1 MNICAIVV
9 TYRRPE
15 TLSVTLRAIERQS
28 LPASQ
33 IIVVDNDDDPEVLS
47 LMTKCHP
54 EARYLPSSKNAGYG
68 AALAMGMRVAQT
80 DHDPEWYWLLDDDT
94 PPTTEAL
101 EGAIHVSASNDQA
114 WVVGNRGGRIVFGRI
129 QHGFQDGAKINQA
142 DFALVDGAVVSKE
155 AVDAVGFPRT
165 DLFMMLEDVEY
176 TTRIADSG
184 GQLFVRPVESTAL
197 HMGYSSP
204 WRSYY
209 QSRNHLRI
217 AIDRRSLAWIFGWG
231 SRTVGLC
238 LADLKLK
245 RWAQLRFRLVG
256 AWDAVW
262 NRMGSDRHA
271 WLIAHQ

>member
-1 MNICAIVV
+1 MPRCSLQIFDAASAGLERDDFESMQIVG
-9 TYRRPE
+9 
-15 TLSVTLRAIERQS
+15 
-28 LPASQ
+28 
-33 IIVVDNDDDPEVLS
+33 
-47 LMTKCHP
+47 
-54 EARYLPSSKNAGYG
+54 AGEPDLG
-68 AALAMGMRVAQT
+68 AAPADRLGGA
-80 DHDPEWYWLLDDDT
+80 
-94 PPTTEAL
+94 AL

-142 DFALVDGAVVSKE
+142 DFTLVDGAVVSKE